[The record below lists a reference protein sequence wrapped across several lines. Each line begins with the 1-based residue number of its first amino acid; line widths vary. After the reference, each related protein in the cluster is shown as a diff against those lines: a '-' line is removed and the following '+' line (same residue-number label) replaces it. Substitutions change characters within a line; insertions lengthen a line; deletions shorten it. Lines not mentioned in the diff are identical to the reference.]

1 MNRNIKNISKQKERD
16 VLKAER
22 LRDLLNETKKVAF
35 ICCSYDTSFES
46 IENQV
51 IEKVH
56 QLVKTFG
63 LNEKIVWSLWVV
75 DDLPEE
81 AGFGRAVQKGFSAV
95 SKKLGDESRL
105 KLIKMR
111 NAISMTGALK
121 GRALLDGMSVALKN
135 DPDLAAL
142 VYMNLNLKV
151 DARFSTEGL
160 MQVLCEGFDASIGT
174 RHPRE
179 GGTAVGRGLAG
190 NIKSWAF
197 NALVRL
203 LLKPINCY
211 YDTNAPMK
219 VYNPAAAKLL
229 IRRGVI
235 QTVGMD
241 CDWLMLLH
249 LNNYEVFRFPIVWS
263 QRLGSRVPWHM
274 VLPCFMDVLKIR
286 KRWKMGKMNFIK
298 SVG

>member
-1 MNRNIKNISKQKERD
+1 MNQNLKDISKQKEWAA
-16 VLKAER
+16 LKAEM
-22 LRDLLNETKKVAF
+22 LGDLLNETKRVAF

-75 DDLPEE
+75 DDLPVET
-81 AGFGRAVQKGFSAV
+81 GFGRAVQKGFSAV
-95 SKKLGDESRL
+95 SKKLVDESRL
-105 KLIKMR
+105 KLIKMSD
-111 NAISMTGALK
+111 ISSMTGALK
-121 GRALLDGMSVALKN
+121 GRALLEGMSVALKN
-135 DPDLAAL
+135 DPGLAAF
-142 VYMNLNLKV
+142 VYINLNLKV
-151 DARFSTEGL
+151 DAQFSAEGL
-160 MQVLCEGFDASIGT
+160 MQVLCKDFDAAIGT
-174 RHPRE
+174 RHPKE
-179 GGTAVGRGLAG
+179 GGTAVGRGMVG
-190 NIKSWAF
+190 NIKSWVF

-203 LLKPINCY
+203 FLEPINFY

-229 IRRGVI
+229 IRQGVI

-249 LNNYEVFRFPIVWS
+249 LNGYEVYRFPIVWS

-274 VLPCFMDVLKIR
+274 ILPCFMDVLKIR

-298 SVG
+298 NGR